1 MAAFRVRN
9 SPLPCCTASP
19 PRADKEAGWT
29 KVQKFSKMTDQSFFR
44 LARSFMPVL
53 GRTKKEVLTEFRMAE
68 LLEAAR
74 KVFAEKGFHEA
85 TVDEIAEAAGVAKGT
100 VYLYYRSK
108 RAIYWAAL
116 ERGITALHDEV
127 KSKLAAESTLENKVR
142 AFIAI
147 KITYFERNRDFF
159 KIYLSEFGSAFT
171 HPAQLHKRFGDLYL
185 RQARVLEAVL
195 REAIKG
201 KAIRNIRVETASLA
215 ISDLTRGVITQRLLG
230 WSKGDVESDI
240 QFVFNLVWRGISA
253 P

>member
-1 MAAFRVRN
+1 MQFH
-9 SPLPCCTASP
+9 
-19 PRADKEAGWT
+19 WT
-29 KVQKFSKMTDQSFFR
+29 TIKMFSKMTDQSFY
-44 LARSFMPVL
+44 RSERSLMPVL

-85 TVDEIAEAAGVAKGT
+85 TVDEIADAAGVAKGT

-127 KSKLAAESTLENKVR
+127 KTQLAREDTLENKIR
-142 AFIAI
+142 AYIAI
-147 KITYFERNRDFF
+147 RIGYFEKNRDFF

-171 HPAQLHKRFGDLYL
+171 HPAQVRKDFGDLYL
-185 RQARVLEAVL
+185 RQARVLEGVL
-195 REAIKG
+195 REGIKR
-201 KAIRNIRVETASLA
+201 KLIRRIRTDTAALA

-230 WSKGDVESDI
+230 WSKGDVQSDI
-240 QFVFNLVWRGISA
+240 RFVFDLVWRGIA
-253 P
+253 TP

>member
-1 MAAFRVRN
+1 
-9 SPLPCCTASP
+9 
-19 PRADKEAGWT
+19 
-29 KVQKFSKMTDQSFFR
+29 
-44 LARSFMPVL
+44 MPVL
-53 GRTKKEVLTEFRMAE
+53 GRTKKEALTEFRMAE

-85 TVDEIAEAAGVAKGT
+85 TVDEIADAAGVAKGT

-127 KSKLAAESTLENKVR
+127 KTQLAREDTLENKIR

-147 KITYFERNRDFF
+147 RICYFEKNRDFF
-159 KIYLSEFGSAFT
+159 KIYISELGSAFT
-171 HPAQLHKRFGDLYL
+171 HPAQLRKRFGDLYL
-185 RQARVLEAVL
+185 RQARMLEAVL
-195 REAIKG
+195 REGIKR
-201 KAIRNIRVETASLA
+201 KAIRSIRVDTAALA

-240 QFVFNLVWRGISA
+240 QFVFDLVWRGIAA